1 MLTHHA
7 YYIEDSLAQF
17 DAYMQAIHASEG
29 YEASDP
35 NFVTR
40 QYEKFGIDEA
50 RALIEHGALRN
61 TGSRALFLVATS
73 SITSEAQQALLKLL
87 EEPQQG
93 TIFVLLVPHGILL
106 PTLKSRCMQL
116 PLEVAPSAST
126 ENIARE
132 FLSWPYKKRSDWITA
147 TLKNPPAGGEDDSRE
162 YVRAF
167 LNDLEAELYKKIGD
181 GKEIRES
188 LQEIAHFRQY
198 LGDRSPSLKMILE
211 HFAATL
217 PLLR

>member
-7 YYIEDSLAQF
+7 YYIEGSLTQF
-17 DAYMQAIHASEG
+17 DAYVDAIRTSEG

-35 NFVTR
+35 NFVAR
-40 QYEKFGIDEA
+40 KYEKFGIDEA
-50 RALIEHGALRN
+50 RALIEHGALKS
-61 TGSRALFLVATS
+61 TGSRALFVVATS

-106 PTLKSRCMQL
+106 PTLRSRCMQL
-116 PLEVAPSAST
+116 PLTVEMSAST
-126 ENIARE
+126 ANTARE
-132 FLSWPYKKRSDWITA
+132 FLSWPYKKRSDWIA
-147 TLKNPPAGGEDDSRE
+147 VTLKKEEDDSRE

-167 LNDLEAELYKKIGD
+167 LNDLEAELYKRIED
-181 GKEIRES
+181 GKDIRDG

-217 PLLR
+217 PPLR